1 MGRYVL
7 KIETYSET
15 VTAVPDTD
23 KIDKRKH
30 SRVPICVPISCVSI
44 DTEGMPLDQNMGI
57 ITDVSQTGVG
67 IEAHNDV
74 RSDRL
79 TLTFV
84 DLDKNIAEVEGK
96 VVFSRRAASNMYKIG
111 LLLHGDQSE
120 ILGFVKKLIRFHHYT
135 KKQNASTNG
144 QG

>member
-15 VTAVPDTD
+15 ATAVPDTD

-44 DTEGMPLDQNMGI
+44 DTEGMPLDQNIGLI
-57 ITDVSQTGVG
+57 KDVSQAGVG

-79 TLTFV
+79 ILTFV
-84 DLDKNIAEVEGK
+84 DLDMAMNTSVPGSKKKFVSK
-96 VVFSRRAASNMYKIG
+96 KSPF
-111 LLLHGDQSE
+111 LL
-120 ILGFVKKLIRFHHYT
+120 
-135 KKQNASTNG
+135 
-144 QG
+144 

>member
-7 KIETYSET
+7 KIETGSET
-15 VTAVPDTD
+15 DTAVPDTE

-30 SRVPICVPISCVSI
+30 SRVQICVPISCVSI
-44 DTEGMPLDQNMGI
+44 DEEAMPLDQNMGI
-57 ITDVSQTGVG
+57 IRDVSQTGVG

-79 TLTFV
+79 ILTFV
-84 DLDKNIAEVEGK
+84 DLDKRIAEVEGK
-96 VVFSRRAASNMYKIG
+96 VVFSKKAASGTYKIG
-111 LLLHGDQSE
+111 LSLQGDQSE

-135 KKQNASTNG
+135 KKTK
-144 QG
+144 